1 MAPSTHTGVVQALT
15 VAVDGPLC
23 SGHAGPH
30 SIEASAQDLQV
41 LLGGRS
47 PEVLIGHS
55 MGGKVVMEF
64 LRLAQTSNRPAP
76 QQTWMLDAMPGVVAG
91 DPHNARSTI
100 ETLRVLP
107 QVRS

>member
-1 MAPSTHTGVVQALT
+1 MR
-15 VAVDGPLC
+15 

-30 SIEASAQDLQV
+30 SIEASAQDLQT

-64 LRLAQTSNRPAP
+64 LRLAQSSNRPAP

-107 QVRS
+107 QVRSPLMTVLHNSPSLSTPHHC